1 MSDDLENE
9 DVSGGTDTSYT
20 DTTASGGTDASYTD
34 DTTQSGGTDASYS
47 DTDTDTEEGTDT
59 DTGTDSTESDT
70 DTDDSSSSL
79 VSAADTYAQ
88 SRKVTMLAKGI
99 TSDGDT
105 VIMAQFVTPVATQEE
120 FDEGTETKKAVTPY
134 QIHNLKGELVD
145 QIETADSTLQSNID
159 TVSSTLQSNIDSI
172 NENLSSNYSTTTV
185 VQSMI
190 DTTIGETIDVEE
202 LQSSI
207 ENAEALVTDSLKF
220 SLDYTESGDGNV
232 IYADE
237 DEEISWDDGLSSG
250 SDTDDA
256 SGDSLSYDDTDTGAS
271 GGTDTS
277 YSEDASG
284 GGVSITDDGSETET
298 DTE

>member
-20 DTTASGGTDASYTD
+20 DTQSGGTDASYEE
-34 DTTQSGGTDASYS
+34 DTTESGGTDASYS
-47 DTDTDTEEGTDT
+47 DTDTEDTDT
-59 DTGTDSTESDT
+59 DTEDTGTDSSTDSTESDT
-70 DTDDSSSSL
+70 DTDDSSSAL
-79 VSAADTYAQ
+79 VSAADTYEQA
-88 SRKVTMLAKGI
+88 RKVTMISKGI
-99 TSDGDT
+99 LSDGT
-105 VIMAQFVTPVATQEE
+105 TAVMAQFVTPVATQEE

-134 QIHNLKGELVD
+134 QIYNLKGEIVD
-145 QIETADSTLQSNID
+145 KIETADSTLQSNID
-159 TVSSTLQSNIDSI
+159 SVS
-172 NENLSSNYSTTTV
+172 ENLSSNYSTTTT

-220 SLDYTESGDGNV
+220 SLEYTESGDGNV

-237 DEEISWDDGLSSG
+237 DDSITWLDGLSSD

-256 SGDSLSYDDTDTGAS
+256 SGDSVGYDDTDTDAS

-277 YSEDASG
+277 YSENTSG
-284 GGVSITDDGSETET
+284 DGVQITDDDSTTET
-298 DTE
+298 DTEE